1 MEWDYPWL
9 RISLLFILWLVC
21 CSEQV
26 IAGLDRAVATMLK
39 GEISQITVKP
49 EYGFG
54 TDLVESAGTNVSAH
68 STLVYEV
75 ELVDFTKVM
84 TKLSRR

>member
-1 MEWDYPWL
+1 
-9 RISLLFILWLVC
+9 
-21 CSEQV
+21 
-26 IAGLDRAVATMLK
+26 MLK

>member
-1 MEWDYPWL
+1 
-9 RISLLFILWLVC
+9 
-21 CSEQV
+21 
-26 IAGLDRAVATMLK
+26 MLK

-84 TKLSRR
+84 TKLSRQWIAGSVLSYFLSLIFHFSL